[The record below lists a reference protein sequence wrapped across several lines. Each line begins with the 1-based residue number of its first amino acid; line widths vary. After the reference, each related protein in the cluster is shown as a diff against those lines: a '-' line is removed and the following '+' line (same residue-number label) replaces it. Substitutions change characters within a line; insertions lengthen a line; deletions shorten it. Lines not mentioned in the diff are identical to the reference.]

1 MLTLAWP
8 MMLAALLLPLLI
20 PVKRQ
25 KARPVTALKLPGTLA
40 IGASTLEHSPRSIGK
55 WLALVAWA
63 LLVIAS
69 ARPQWLG
76 DPVPLQKEGRDLMIA
91 ADLSG
96 SMQIED
102 MEYQG
107 KLVDRFTMMQHLLGD
122 FIRRRDGD
130 RLGLILFADGAYLQA
145 PLTFDR
151 YTVKRYLDESVLG
164 LVGQQTAI
172 GDAIALSVKRFAGLE
187 QSNRVLLLLTDGSNN
202 AGQFDVTQ
210 ARDLARQAGVRIYTI
225 GIGAESMTRSGW
237 LGVQSRQVNPS
248 RDLNEEVLRDLAD
261 ATGGRYFR
269 ARSGDEMAQIYQALD
284 QLEPVSRGEA
294 LWRPRTELYHWPLA
308 SALGLLTL
316 TLLLNRRQRHV

>member
-8 MMLAALLLPLLI
+8 LMLVTLLLPLLI
-20 PVKRQ
+20 PRGIRNEASVS
-25 KARPVTALKLPGTLA
+25 ALKLPGTLA
-40 IGASTLEHSPRSIGK
+40 PNSAATQAQISRVTPWI
-55 WLALVAWA
+55 ALIAWA
-63 LLVIAS
+63 LLVLAC

-122 FIRRRDGD
+122 FIRRREGD

-172 GDAIALSVKRFAGLE
+172 GDAIALAVKRFAGLE
-187 QSNRVLLLLTDGSNN
+187 KSNRVLLLLTDGSNN
-202 AGQFDVTQ
+202 AGQFDVDQ
-210 ARDLARQAGVRIYTI
+210 AVRLARQEDVRIYTI
-225 GIGAESMTRSGW
+225 GIGAESMTRTGW
-237 LGVQSRQVNPS
+237 LGIQSRQVNPS
-248 RDLNEEVLRDLAD
+248 RDLNEPVLEQIAQS
-261 ATGGRYFR
+261 TGGRYFR
-269 ARSGDEMAQIYQALD
+269 ARSGDEMEAIYLALD
-284 QLEPVSRGEA
+284 ELEPVRRGEA
-294 LWRPRTELYHWPLA
+294 LWRPKTELYHWPLA
-308 SALGLLTL
+308 LALLL
-316 TLLLNRRQRHV
+316 LLLNLLLSRRTSHD